1 MRALKNRILPLK
13 NNHFSRSSGLRVA
26 WPGLNVLLLFVLLF
40 CQGCGLSPDRPAP
53 DTVDQPYFV
62 PPTLSPTQIPTPTP
76 TTAPEEV
83 AAQGESC
90 ADLLSFSTD
99 LTIPDDTPVDPGS
112 TLDKRWEVDNSG
124 SCNWSQGY
132 ELRLISGDAMGA
144 EPIQALPPAR
154 SGTSTTIR
162 IQFTAPNTPG
172 TYRGDWQAFNSQGAA
187 FGDAFYIQIVV
198 K

>member
-1 MRALKNRILPLK
+1 M
-13 NNHFSRSSGLRVA
+13 
-26 WPGLNVLLLFVLLF
+26 
-40 CQGCGLSPDRPAP
+40 SPDRPAP

-162 IQFTAPNTPG
+162 DSIYCPEIPPVPIAVIGKPLIPKEPPLEMLFISKS
-172 TYRGDWQAFNSQGAA
+172 W
-187 FGDAFYIQIVV
+187 
-198 K
+198 